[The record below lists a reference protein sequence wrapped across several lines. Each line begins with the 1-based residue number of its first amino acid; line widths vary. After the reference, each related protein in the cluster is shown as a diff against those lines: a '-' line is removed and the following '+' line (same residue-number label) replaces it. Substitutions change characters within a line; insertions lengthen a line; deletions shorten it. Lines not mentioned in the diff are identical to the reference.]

1 MIITEQTPTNLMARR
16 FGINKAR
23 VSWTPPQY
31 LPSRYL
37 ITTGDTRPTD
47 FNAGITVT
55 STASSRDV
63 GQSPGTT
70 VTYWLVALYET
81 PKVVGPVS
89 VTIRGEVMVTHIDL
103 AIILAMHQSIFHPSH
118 MNKQKDLVI
127 THLIP
132 FPMNECS
139 YGE

>member
-31 LPSRYL
+31 PPSRYL

-89 VTIRGEVMVTHIDL
+89 VTIRGEEMVTHIDL
-103 AIILAMHQSIFHPSH
+103 ARYASINFPPLSH
-118 MNKQKDLVI
+118 EQTKGSGDH
-127 THLIP
+127 TFDSIP
-132 FPMNECS
+132 HS
-139 YGE
+139 QVVT